1 MEKKKKKIV
10 GYRVVYEDPFDGLR
24 GIIADNLDRK
34 EAFKVANQ
42 HQWQIRL
49 NNAFQYYLQI
59 ECCYDDGTYFAL

>member
-1 MEKKKKKIV
+1 MIKKIV

-42 HQWQIRL
+42 HHWQIRL
-49 NNAFQYYLQI
+49 NKAFQ
-59 ECCYDDGTYFAL
+59 